1 MSTNNTGFQL
11 RKATRK
17 QVKLR
22 LGLSAVS
29 GGGKTKSA
37 LLLAKGLVGDW
48 SKIAVI
54 DTENG
59 SAELYSNLGD
69 YNVLPMS
76 PPFSPERY
84 IQAIQT
90 CENAGMECIIIDSIS
105 HEWEGKGGILDQAD
119 QMGGQFQTAWKK
131 LTPLHEQFKQAIL
144 QSKCHIITT
153 VRRKQEF
160 LLEDGVNKQ
169 GKAIQKPVKAGMK
182 EITKDGWEYE
192 LTINLEL
199 DINHFATASKDRTGM
214 FMDTTPFIITE
225 ATGELIKAWCEQGID
240 LEKVKQVIEA
250 CTTTDEVLA
259 LKEQFEL
266 EFQQPEI
273 KALANTKYKILKQNE
288 QPEPVQN

>member
-1 MSTNNTGFQL
+1 MSTTNTGFQL

-84 IQAIQT
+84 IQAIQA

-182 EITKDGWEYE
+182 EITKEGWEYE

-240 LEKVKQVIEA
+240 LEKVKKAIET

-273 KALANTKYKILKQNE
+273 KALANSKYKILKQHE

>member
-84 IQAIQT
+84 IQAIQA

-160 LLEDGVNKQ
+160 LLEDGVNKL

-182 EITKDGWEYE
+182 EITKEGWEYE

-199 DINHFATASKDRTGM
+199 DINHFATASKDRTSM
-214 FMDTTPFIITE
+214 FMDTTPFVITE

-273 KALANTKYKILKQNE
+273 KALANSKYKILKQNE
-288 QPEPVQN
+288 QPEPLQN